1 MAKEVK
7 YYLCKSAQHNKY
19 YRTERDGKKLTL
31 SWGRVGGSS
40 AEQVLD
46 FATESELDE
55 FLAKKLKDKLRPRKE
70 GQYVETQQGELRQEE
85 EVAKTLG
92 QQYKISRF
100 EFVDLQL
107 SKKKP
112 FGPQV
117 DAGTLKIL
125 QNYDAN
131 KFVYAEVMNS
141 WSKDVTH
148 LVINKDQAW
157 QLKSIAES
165 KAGGTMAFDRRWDVE
180 NKLVAGVRMVLKR
193 IAASVI
199 AALKK
204 FGDLGGR
211 RLGDDDGPS
220 TTSSNFDWGSLEA
233 ETGASKQVLQK
244 FGNLGSRILDI

>member
-19 YRTERDGKKLTL
+19 YRTERDGLKLTL

-46 FATESELDE
+46 FATESELE
-55 FLAKKLKDKLRPRKE
+55 KFLAKKLKDKLRPRKE
-70 GQYVETQQGELRQEE
+70 GQYVETQIGELRQEE

-141 WSKDVTH
+141 WTKDITH

-220 TTSSNFDWGSLEA
+220 TSSNFDWGSLEA

-244 FGNLGSRILDI
+244 FGNLGSRVLDI